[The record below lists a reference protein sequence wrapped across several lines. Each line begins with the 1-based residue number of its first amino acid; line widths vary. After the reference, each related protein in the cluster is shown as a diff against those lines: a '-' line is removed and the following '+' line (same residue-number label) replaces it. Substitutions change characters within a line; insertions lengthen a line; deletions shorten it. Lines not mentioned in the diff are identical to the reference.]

1 VRRRFFVKKFDGDK
15 AVLRAESAHHLGHVL
30 RAEMGQSYEL
40 SDGETVRLGRVN
52 RIDRDEIEFE
62 LTETVADIGQPR
74 LAITLLLSIVK
85 FDRFEWALEKATEL
99 GVDEIIPLDAARSEK
114 GLILAAAKRAER
126 WQRILMESSQQARR
140 LRPPVLREVENVEN
154 KFAAPVGEDSARRNS
169 VRIILSERSDARP
182 LREILAA
189 HSRESTSS
197 AILAIGPEGGWT
209 DEEFAAAETGGFEEA
224 SLGSNILRTETAVM
238 AALASLNLIFG

>member
-1 VRRRFFVKKFDGDK
+1 VRRRFFVKQFEGDK

-52 RIDRDEIEFE
+52 RIERDEIEFE
-62 LTETVADIGQPR
+62 LTETVADISSPR

-99 GVDEIIPLDAARSEK
+99 GVDDIVPLSTARTEK
-114 GLILAAAKRAER
+114 GLILAAPKRAER

-140 LRPPVLREVENVEN
+140 LRPPVLHEVETISQR
-154 KFAAPVGEDSARRNS
+154 FAMPSSESGLRV
-169 VRIILSERSDARP
+169 ILSERSDARP
-182 LREILAA
+182 LREILGGHAP
-189 HSRESTSS
+189 ESTHS
-197 AILAIGPEGGWT
+197 ATLAIGPEGGWT
-209 DEEFAAAETGGFEEA
+209 DEEFEAATDAIFEEA
-224 SLGSNILRTETAVM
+224 SLGNNILRTETAVM
-238 AALASLNLIFG
+238 AAIASINLVFG

>member
-1 VRRRFFVKKFDGDK
+1 VRRRFFVKQFDGDK

-62 LTETVADIGQPR
+62 LTETVTDIVQSR

-99 GVDEIIPLDAARSEK
+99 GVDEIVPLNAARSEK

-140 LRPPVLREVENVEN
+140 LRPPVLGEVESVEDR
-154 KFAAPVGEDSARRNS
+154 FGTPVGKDSI
-169 VRIILSERSDARP
+169 RIILSERSDTRP
-182 LREILAA
+182 LREILAGR
-189 HSRESTSS
+189 SRDSTGS
-197 AILAIGPEGGWT
+197 AVLAIGPEGGWT
-209 DEEFAAAETGGFEEA
+209 DEEFAAAEAGGFEEA
-224 SLGSNILRTETAVM
+224 SLGANILRTETAVM
-238 AALASLNLIFG
+238 AALASLNLVFG

>member
-1 VRRRFFVKKFDGDK
+1 VRRRFFVKQFEGDT

-62 LTETVADIGQPR
+62 LTEIVADITPPT

-99 GVDEIIPLDAARSEK
+99 GVSDIVPLNAARSEK
-114 GLILAAAKRAER
+114 GLILAAPKRAER

-140 LRPPVLREVENVEN
+140 LRPPVLHEV
-154 KFAAPVGEDSARRNS
+154 AAFYKSFLPVAAQQTLQEAG

-182 LREILAA
+182 MREVLAMHPRA
-189 HSRESTSS
+189 STQSVT
-197 AILAIGPEGGWT
+197 LAIGPEGGWT
-209 DEEFAAAETGGFEEA
+209 EEEFAAATAARFDEA
-224 SLGSNILRTETAVM
+224 SLGGNILRAETAVM
-238 AALASLNLIFG
+238 AAIASLNLVYG

>member
-1 VRRRFFVKKFDGDK
+1 VRRRFFVKQFDGDK

-62 LTETVADIGQPR
+62 LTETVTDVAPPR

-99 GVDEIIPLDAARSEK
+99 GVDEIVPLSAARTEK
-114 GLILAAAKRAER
+114 GLILAAPKRSER

-140 LRPPVLREVENVEN
+140 LRPPVLHGVEGVSE
-154 KFAAPVGEDSARRNS
+154 KFVMGSDEDSPNKTGL
-169 VRIILSERSDARP
+169 RIILSERSDARP
-182 LREILAA
+182 LREILGG
-189 HSRESTSS
+189 HSRESTH
-197 AILAIGPEGGWT
+197 AATLAIGPEGGWT
-209 DEEFAAAETGGFEEA
+209 DDEFEMAETGGFEEV
-224 SLGSNILRTETAVM
+224 SLGNNILRTETAVM
-238 AALASLNLIFG
+238 AALASLNLVFG

>member
-1 VRRRFFVKKFDGDK
+1 M
-15 AVLRAESAHHLGHVL
+15 LRAESAHHLGHVL

-40 SDGETVRLGRVN
+40 SDGETVRVGRVN
-52 RIDRDEIEFE
+52 RVDRDEIEFE
-62 LTETVADIGQPR
+62 LIETVADIVPPR
-74 LAITLLLSIVK
+74 LTITLLLSIVK

-99 GVDEIIPLDAARSEK
+99 GVTEIVPLNAARSDK

-140 LRPPVLREVENVEN
+140 LRPPVLHEVET
-154 KFAAPVGEDSARRNS
+154 FAARFSPLTDGDSLHGKTLK
-169 VRIILSERSDARP
+169 IMLSERGEARP
-182 LREILAA
+182 LRELLAA
-189 HSRESTSS
+189 HSRESTHD

-209 DEEFAAAETGGFEEA
+209 DEEFDATAACGFEEA

-238 AALASLNLIFG
+238 AAIASLNLVFG

>member
-1 VRRRFFVKKFDGDK
+1 MRRRFFVKQFDGDK

-62 LTETVADIGQPR
+62 LTETMADIVLPR
-74 LAITLLLSIVK
+74 LKITLLLSVVK

-99 GVDEIIPLDAARSEK
+99 GVDDVVPLSAARTEK
-114 GLILAAAKRAER
+114 GLILAAPKRAER

-140 LRPPVLREVENVEN
+140 LRPPVLHEVESASER
-154 KFAAPVGEDSARRNS
+154 FASRLNESDL
-169 VRIILSERSDARP
+169 RIILSERPDARP
-182 LREILAA
+182 LREILGGR
-189 HSRESTSS
+189 SRESMNV
-197 AILAIGPEGGWT
+197 AALAIGPEGGWT
-209 DEEFAAAETGGFEEA
+209 DEEFEEAETGGFEEA

-238 AALASLNLIFG
+238 AALASLNLVFG

>member
-1 VRRRFFVKKFDGDK
+1 MRRRFFVKQFDGDK

-52 RIDRDEIEFE
+52 RIERDEIEFE
-62 LTETVADIGQPR
+62 LTETVSDIVPPR
-74 LAITLLLSIVK
+74 LAITLLLSVVK

-99 GVDEIIPLDAARSEK
+99 GVDEIIPLSAARSEK
-114 GLILAAAKRAER
+114 GLILAAPKRAER

-140 LRPPVLREVENVEN
+140 LRPPTLHDVETVDERFAPHSGEN
-154 KFAAPVGEDSARRNS
+154 SARGKS
-169 VRIILSERSDARP
+169 IRIILSERSDARP
-182 LREILAA
+182 MREILGG
-189 HSRESTSS
+189 HSREATSV

-209 DEEFAAAETGGFEEA
+209 DEEFAAAESGGFEEA

-238 AALASLNLIFG
+238 AALASLNLVFG

>member
-1 VRRRFFVKKFDGDK
+1 VRRRFFVKQFDGDK

-62 LTETVADIGQPR
+62 LTETVADVTPPR

-99 GVDEIIPLDAARSEK
+99 GVNDIVPLSTARTEK
-114 GLILAAAKRAER
+114 GLILAAPKRAER

-140 LRPPVLREVENVEN
+140 LRPPVLHEVETVSER
-154 KFAAPVGEDSARRNS
+154 FALASNESGLRV
-169 VRIILSERSDARP
+169 ILSERGDARP
-182 LREILAA
+182 LREILGG
-189 HSRESTSS
+189 HPRESTHT
-197 AILAIGPEGGWT
+197 AALAIGPEGGWT
-209 DEEFAAAETGGFEEA
+209 DDEFEAADAGGFEEA
-224 SLGSNILRTETAVM
+224 SLGNNILRTETAVM
-238 AALASLNLIFG
+238 AALASLNLVFG

>member
-1 VRRRFFVKKFDGDK
+1 VRRRFFVKQFDGDK

-62 LTETVADIGQPR
+62 LTEIVADIVAPR

-99 GVDEIIPLDAARSEK
+99 GVNDIVPLSAARTEK
-114 GLILAAAKRAER
+114 GLILAAPKRAER

-140 LRPPVLREVENVEN
+140 LRPPVLHEVESVSER
-154 KFAAPVGEDSARRNS
+154 FVAASNESSSNDSDL
-169 VRIILSERSDARP
+169 RIILSERSDARP
-182 LREILAA
+182 LREIFGGRARETMHAA
-189 HSRESTSS
+189 T
-197 AILAIGPEGGWT
+197 LAIGPEGGWT
-209 DEEFAAAETGGFEEA
+209 DEEFEVAEVGGFEEA

-238 AALASLNLIFG
+238 AALASLNLVFG

>member
-1 VRRRFFVKKFDGDK
+1 VRRRFFVKQFDGDK

-62 LTETVADIGQPR
+62 LTETVAEIAASR

-99 GVDEIIPLDAARSEK
+99 GVDDIVPLSTARTEK
-114 GLILAAAKRAER
+114 GLILAAPKRAER

-140 LRPPVLREVENVEN
+140 LRPPVLHEVENVSER
-154 KFAAPVGEDSARRNS
+154 FVLADEADL
-169 VRIILSERSDARP
+169 RIVLSERGDARP
-182 LREILAA
+182 LREILGGN
-189 HSRESTSS
+189 SRESIHT
-197 AILAIGPEGGWT
+197 ATLAIGPEGGWT
-209 DEEFAAAETGGFEEA
+209 DEEFEAAEAGEFEEA
-224 SLGSNILRTETAVM
+224 SLGNNILRTETAVM
-238 AALASLNLIFG
+238 ASLASLNLVFG

>member
-1 VRRRFFVKKFDGDK
+1 VRRRFFVKQFDGDK

-40 SDGETVRLGRVN
+40 SDGETVRVGRVN

-62 LTETVADIGQPR
+62 LTETVADIAPPR
-74 LAITLLLSIVK
+74 LTITLLLSIVK

-99 GVDEIIPLDAARSEK
+99 GVDNIVPLSTARTEK
-114 GLILAAAKRAER
+114 GLILAAPKRAER

-140 LRPPVLREVENVEN
+140 LRPPVLHEVETASERFALPSN
-154 KFAAPVGEDSARRNS
+154 KQSPSETGL
-169 VRIILSERSDARP
+169 RIILSERSDARP
-182 LREILAA
+182 LREILGGHPRELTHAA
-189 HSRESTSS
+189 
-197 AILAIGPEGGWT
+197 ALAIGPEGGWT
-209 DEEFAAAETGGFEEA
+209 DEEFEAAEVGGFEEA

-238 AALASLNLIFG
+238 AALASLNLVFG

>member
-1 VRRRFFVKKFDGDK
+1 MRRRFFVKQFDGDK

-62 LTETVADIGQPR
+62 LTEIVGDIVQPR

-99 GVDEIIPLDAARSEK
+99 GVNEIIPLNAGEKREGFDIGGGKTRGTMAAHFDGIIATGAAVASAGFARSGKCGRKICGGGCGKFGENSYV
-114 GLILAAAKRAER
+114 GARWCALIA
-126 WQRILMESSQQARR
+126 
-140 LRPPVLREVENVEN
+140 
-154 KFAAPVGEDSARRNS
+154 RNS
-169 VRIILSERSDARP
+169 CGAFARSYQFCNSGYRTGRWLDGRRICGGRS
-182 LREILAA
+182 
-189 HSRESTSS
+189 
-197 AILAIGPEGGWT
+197 GW
-209 DEEFAAAETGGFEEA
+209 
-224 SLGSNILRTETAVM
+224 I
-238 AALASLNLIFG
+238 